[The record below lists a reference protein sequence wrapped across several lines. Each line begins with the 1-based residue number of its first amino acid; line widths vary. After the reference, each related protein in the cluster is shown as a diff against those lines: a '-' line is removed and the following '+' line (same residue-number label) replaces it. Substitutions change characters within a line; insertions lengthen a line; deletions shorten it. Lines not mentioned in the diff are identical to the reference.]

1 MTTDPLLLGIDVGTS
16 SAKTVLMTP
25 AGQVIGSASIG
36 YSLWKPSTGHV
47 EQFAPDWWSAVVL
60 ATQDLLAKTGVKPE
74 QVRGVGASGQG
85 CAVTLIDDSGNVL
98 RPAIT
103 WQDSRSHLQC
113 VRLSHMSPRVLELN
127 GKELAAYNAD
137 PVFMW
142 LVENDP
148 QIVEDAHTSLTTT
161 GYINYMLT
169 GRAVLNRSDA
179 SILFAY
185 NLYNNQW
192 SQELIDVF
200 NVPEKLYPEI
210 AACSEIIGTLQSEAA
225 DLLGLP
231 VGIPVVAG
239 GEDTSSAGLA
249 IGGFED
255 GQVLLSLGTAGT
267 IYLVRENITTHP
279 KLLTF
284 LHVVDGLAL
293 MGGSTIAF
301 GGAMDWCR
309 SFLGQTAKTHAEVAS
324 LAEDSNPGANNLL
337 FLPYLNGELQPI
349 NNGHAQGVFL
359 GMNFRTTT
367 ADAVRA
373 VMEGAVYAL
382 AHNLQLATQDG
393 TVVNEV
399 RATGGPTR
407 NELWCQIISDVLGLP
422 LKIQPTSAGAPAGN
436 ALLAAKGI
444 GLIEN
449 LSDVD
454 LFDTPE
460 TQTFEPGMKNHR
472 MYQELLE
479 IYTSLFPVLEPQF
492 EALSEVSDHAS

>member
-1 MTTDPLLLGIDVGTS
+1 MTADPLLLGIDVGTS

-25 AGQVIGSASIG
+25 HGQVIGSASIG
-36 YSLWKPSTGHV
+36 YSLWKPSAGYV
-47 EQFAPDWWSAVVL
+47 EQFAQDWWSAVVL
-60 ATQDLLAKTGVKPE
+60 ATQDLLATTGVKPE
-74 QVRGVGASGQG
+74 QVRGIGVSGQG
-85 CAVTLIDDSGNVL
+85 CAVTLINEAGQVL

-103 WQDSRSHLQC
+103 WQDNRSHLQC
-113 VRLSHMSPRVLELN
+113 VRLSHASPRVLEVN

-148 QIVEDAHTSLTTT
+148 QIVEQAYTSLTTT

-185 NLYNNQW
+185 NLYDNQW

-200 NVPEKLYPEI
+200 GVPDKLYPDI
-210 AACSEIIGTLQSEAA
+210 VACSEIIGTLQPEAA
-225 DLLGLP
+225 QLLGLP
-231 VGIPVVAG
+231 AGLPVVAG

-267 IYLVRENITTHP
+267 IYLVRKNITTHP

-309 SFLGQTAKTHAEVAS
+309 GFLGRTDARHAEVAA
-324 LAEDSNPGANNLL
+324 LAEDSQPGANKLI

-349 NNGHAQGVFL
+349 NNGNAQGVFF
-359 GMNFRTTT
+359 GMNLRTTT

-373 VMEGAVYAL
+373 VMEGAVFAL

-393 TVVNEV
+393 TIVNEV

-444 GLIEN
+444 GLIDK

-454 LFDTPE
+454 LFDTPD
-460 TQTFEPGMKNHR
+460 TQIFEPNMKNHAI
-472 MYQELLE
+472 YQELLE
-479 IYTSLFPVLEPQF
+479 IYISLFPALEPQF
-492 EALSEVSDHAS
+492 EALSEVNDHAP